1 MKFDWDA
8 KKAAA
13 NIRKHGVSF
22 EEASGV
28 FYDPFQLSRRD
39 EAHSIVEDRW
49 ITIGT
54 SNRLR
59 VLIVV
64 STEREDD
71 LVWIISARKANRAE
85 VSRYEEAQRRAS
97 RRNER

>member
-8 KKAAA
+8 TKAAA
-13 NIRKHGVSF
+13 NVRKHGVSF
-22 EEASGV
+22 EEAASV

-39 EAHSIVEDRW
+39 QAHSIDEDRW
-49 ITIGT
+49 TTIGT

-64 STEREDD
+64 TTEREDD
-71 LVWIISARKANRAE
+71 LIWLISARKANRAE
-85 VSRYEEAQRRAS
+85 VNGYEEAQRRAS
-97 RRNER
+97 RGE